1 MPDQPSERRPEGTA
15 PSGPGTPTGGT
26 PRPDPPNVQN
36 PYGAAPAHGP
46 YGAAPQ
52 QNPYGAPPAGNPYA
66 QAPPPAPGQPAAP
79 GSLAAV
85 EASFG
90 RVATFGERAVAWL
103 IDLGITLSGLILVIL
118 GVIVLVVADG
128 GSVTLENGATA
139 ATSADPVLVVVG
151 VLLVVVGYV
160 AMLGLWLWNRV
171 FRMGRTGQ
179 SVGKSTQGLM
189 LIDDVTGQ
197 PIGAGSAFL
206 RDVVHGL
213 ANQVLYLSFLWM
225 LWDADRQTLGDK
237 AVHSTVIH
245 VRRDVAQGGPVLSA

>member
-1 MPDQPSERRPEGTA
+1 MTDQPSEHPRQGA
-15 PSGPGTPTGGT
+15 VPGQ
-26 PRPDPPNVQN
+26 PP
-36 PYGAAPAHGP
+36 HG
-46 YGAAPQ
+46 APQ
-52 QNPYGAPPAGNPYA
+52 SPPTYGAPPPQPTYGAPPPQPTYGGPPAEQPYPPPVDNPYA
-66 QAPPPAPGQPAAP
+66 AAPPPAPGQPAAP
-79 GSLAAV
+79 GSLRAV

-90 RVATFGERAVAWL
+90 RVATFGDRAVAWL
-103 IDLGITLSGLILVIL
+103 IDLGITLSGLILVVL

-128 GSVTLENGATA
+128 GSVTFENGATTT
-139 ATSADPVLVVVG
+139 TSSDPVLTAVGVVLVVVG
-151 VLLVVVGYV
+151 YA

-189 LIDDVTGQ
+189 LIDSRTGQ

-213 ANQVLYLSFLWM
+213 ANQVFYLSFLWM
-225 LWDADRQTLGDK
+225 LWDPDRETLGDK

-245 VRRDVAQGGPVLSA
+245 VPRDAQAGRAFTA